1 MRVVLGIDVS
11 KSKSNFA
18 VVTETGELLEEGKF
32 SNSQEGFEKLTE
44 LIIHYQGCEVIF
56 EATGV
61 YSRRMCFYFDRQHIK
76 YVMINPLKAKRLMDE
91 LRPTKNDRIDAKKL
105 AILQFKKPQPYAA
118 KMARIYSELQ
128 HMQRYYQQ
136 IVADQIKMGNRLESD
151 IQETFPEVENL
162 YEDSKG
168 INYWLLVN
176 CFPHA
181 EILKRLSLEEAIHR
195 FENETGLVA
204 NKTRIRK
211 IGQMMELADQ
221 SVISVDDTS
230 FVCEK
235 IVYETSELIRLEKL
249 KREVIKKMVSLA
261 APLKEFDILKS
272 IPGFGDTTVVQLIAE
287 LGDLRRFST
296 PAKVN
301 AFVGIDL
308 QFNDSGKRK
317 TSGLIT
323 KRGNSYARSI
333 LYRALL
339 NVIAVDRKSEKQTS
353 VSRWYQRRKQL
364 LIPANKAPKALVI
377 GGMDRLLR
385 MIHHMVMHEEM
396 FQIQN

>member
-1 MRVVLGIDVS
+1 MRVALGIDVS
-11 KSKSNFA
+11 KAKSNFA
-18 VVTETGELLEEGKF
+18 VVTETGELLEEGQF
-32 SNSQEGFEKLTE
+32 SNSHDGFEKLND
-44 LIIHYQGCEVIF
+44 LIIHHQSCEIIF

-61 YSRRMCFYFDRQHIK
+61 YSRRMCFYFDRQNIK

-105 AILQFKKPQPYAA
+105 AILQLKKPQPYAV
-118 KMARIYSELQ
+118 RVERTYSELQ

-136 IVADQIKMGNRLESD
+136 IVADQIKMENRLESD

-162 YEDSKG
+162 YTDSKG
-168 INYWLLVN
+168 LNYWLLVN

-181 EILKRLSLEEAIHR
+181 EVLKKLTLKEAIQR

-211 IGQMMELADQ
+211 IKQMMELANQ
-221 SVISVDDTS
+221 SVISVEDNS
-230 FVCEK
+230 FLCEK
-235 IVYETSELIRLEKL
+235 VVYESDELMRLERL
-249 KREVIKKMVSLA
+249 KREIIEQMVNLA
-261 APLKEFDILKS
+261 AELREFEILKS
-272 IPGFGDTTVVQLIAE
+272 IPGFGDTTVVQLIGE

-308 QFNDSGKRK
+308 QFSDSGKKK
-317 TSGLIT
+317 TTGFIT

-339 NVIAVDRKSEKQTS
+339 NVIAVDQKNGKQTS

-364 LIPANKAPKALVI
+364 LIPAKKAPKALAI
-377 GGMDRLLR
+377 GGMDRLVR
-385 MIHHMVMHEEM
+385 MIHHMVLNNEIFELK
-396 FQIQN
+396 